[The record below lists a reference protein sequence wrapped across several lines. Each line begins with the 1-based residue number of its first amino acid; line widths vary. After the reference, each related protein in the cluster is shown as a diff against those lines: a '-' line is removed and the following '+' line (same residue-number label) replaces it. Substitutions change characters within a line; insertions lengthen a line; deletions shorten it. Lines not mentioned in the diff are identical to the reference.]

1 LTDHDPKSLIDRNG
15 AFRRAERAV
24 NEFDSGSFFEDEK
37 VGALLEAIRFYCDTL
52 NGRYRPLE
60 NPSAPMLWDQALAV
74 AERLHAE
81 RVVVETK
88 WAEQQRKIWE
98 DWEAESAGTG
108 VPDEDK
114 DPEGG
119 PAMPD
124 DDAPRK
130 LGEYRTGPP
139 DQDDID
145 ALRLWALDP
154 DNRRNHLDT
163 ARQILRICNGI
174 SSLRAEVM
182 GLKRKLKA
190 ARARAKKLGSGRA
203 PLSDDDGPYCK
214 ECGNDDRKQL
224 ACVDNYANGTRW
236 RCEVCG
242 HEFHTKPKEIE
253 E

>member
-1 LTDHDPKSLIDRNG
+1 MSDHKPLIERND
-15 AFRRAERAV
+15 AFRRASRAV

-60 NPSAPMLWDQALAV
+60 NPSAPTLWDRALAV

-88 WAEQQRKIWE
+88 WVEQQRKIWE

-124 DDAPRK
+124 DDASRK

-154 DNRRNHLDT
+154 DNRRNHPDT
-163 ARQILRICNGI
+163 ARQILRVCNGV

-182 GLKRKLKA
+182 GLKAKLKA
-190 ARARAKKLGSGRA
+190 ARARAKKLGS
-203 PLSDDDGPYCK
+203 
-214 ECGNDDRKQL
+214 
-224 ACVDNYANGTRW
+224 
-236 RCEVCG
+236 
-242 HEFHTKPKEIE
+242 E
-253 E
+253 ESP